1 MKKWIFLI
9 CLLFSCESWIAAR
22 SHTDGDTLTQIFPDI
37 EAVRQ
42 AVQNPESPCFYPRLI
57 ARYMQRDT
65 TLTTEEYRYLYLGY
79 SFQDD

>member
-1 MKKWIFLI
+1 M
-9 CLLFSCESWIAAR
+9 
-22 SHTDGDTLTQIFPDI
+22 TQIFPDI

-65 TLTTEEYRYLYLGY
+65 TLTTEEYRCLYLGY